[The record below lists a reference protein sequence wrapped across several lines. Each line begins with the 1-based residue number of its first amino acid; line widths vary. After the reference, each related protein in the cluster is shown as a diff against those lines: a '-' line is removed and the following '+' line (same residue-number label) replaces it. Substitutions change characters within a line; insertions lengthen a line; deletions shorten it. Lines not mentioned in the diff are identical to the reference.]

1 MTEKLFDSNMMEKE
15 IEEKKRNL
23 KENYREIRENIAAAA
38 KASGRKPEDIT
49 LLAATKTVP
58 AEVINYGI
66 SLGIDYL
73 GENKVKE
80 FLSKYDEYDKKRCHL
95 QFIGHLQTNKVK
107 QIVGK
112 VELIQSVDSEALMA
126 VIDRL
131 ALQRHVRQDILL
143 EVNIGGEAAKSGILP
158 EQADEFAAKM
168 TEYSNLCLRGFM
180 TIPPISV
187 ENGGNLRYF
196 AKMYQLYVDIKA
208 KKYDNTNI
216 DCLSMGMSDDFPD
229 AIKEGT
235 TMIRVGTRIF
245 GARQYVKN

>member
-1 MTEKLFDSNMMEKE
+1 MND
-15 IEEKKRNL
+15 IA
-23 KENYREIRENIAAAA
+23 ENVARIREEMARAEAQA
-38 KASGRKPEDIT
+38 GRPACQVK
-49 LLAATKTVP
+49 LLAATKMNDARHIQAAIAAGVD
-58 AEVINYGI
+58 
-66 SLGIDYL
+66 LC
-73 GENKVKE
+73 GENRVQELQEKLPQGAYAGAPLHFIV
-80 FLSKYDEYDKKRCHL
+80 HL
-95 QFIGHLQTNKVK
+95 QKNKAKVL
-107 QIVGK
+107 VGT

-245 GARQYVKN
+245 GARHYVKN

>member
-1 MTEKLFDSNMMEKE
+1 MND
-15 IEEKKRNL
+15 IA
-23 KENYREIRENIAAAA
+23 ENVARIREEMARAEAQA
-38 KASGRKPEDIT
+38 GRPAGQVK
-49 LLAATKTVP
+49 LLAATKMNDARHIQAAIAAGVD
-58 AEVINYGI
+58 
-66 SLGIDYL
+66 LC
-73 GENKVKE
+73 GENRVQE
-80 FLSKYDEYDKKRCHL
+80 L
-95 QFIGHLQTNKVK
+95 QEKLPQGAYAGAPLHFIGHLQKNKAK
-107 QIVGK
+107 FLVGT